1 MTDTIQ
7 KIIEKIRSKS
17 IEINNQL
24 IKEREKNTTLESEN
38 VSLKA
43 QLTGMADA
51 LKVLNVEMSELKIAL
66 ETAKNQVVE
75 TPISKNRKEE
85 EIDELVK
92 EIEYCISQLKK

>member
-7 KIIEKIRSKS
+7 QIIEKIRSKS
-17 IEINNQL
+17 IEIHSQL
-24 IKEREKNTTLESEN
+24 IKEREKNIALEAEN
-38 VSLKA
+38 VALKA
-43 QLTGMADA
+43 QLTDMADTQ
-51 LKVLNVEMSELKIAL
+51 KVLNVEMSELKISL

-75 TPISKNRKEE
+75 TPISKNRKDE

>member
-7 KIIEKIRSKS
+7 QIIEKIRSKS
-17 IEINNQL
+17 IEIHSQL
-24 IKEREKNTTLESEN
+24 IKEREKNIALEAEN
-38 VSLKA
+38 VALKA
-43 QLTGMADA
+43 QLTDMADTQ
-51 LKVLNVEMSELKIAL
+51 KVLNVEMSELKIAL

-75 TPISKNRKEE
+75 TPISKNRKDE